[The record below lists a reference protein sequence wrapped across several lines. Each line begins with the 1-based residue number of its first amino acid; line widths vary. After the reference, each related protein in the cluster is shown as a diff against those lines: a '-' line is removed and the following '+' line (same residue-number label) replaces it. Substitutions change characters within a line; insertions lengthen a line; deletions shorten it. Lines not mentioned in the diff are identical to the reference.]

1 MKLLPSLLFMLL
13 LPWLALAQA
22 AGKPVKIISFAEL
35 EQEMDIEDD
44 TLRVFNFWAT
54 WCKPCVEEMPCFIEA
69 GKSFTQ
75 QKIKIIL
82 VSLDFRKHIESRL
95 VPFIEKNQISLP
107 VWLLDAPDA
116 NAWIDKVSPQWEGSI
131 PATLFTRQGQK
142 FFYETQFECN
152 LLKSTIN
159 QYLKP

>member
-1 MKLLPSLLFMLL
+1 MKYFPFVFLMLFLSAM
-13 LPWLALAQA
+13 ANAQMA
-22 AGKPVKIISFAEL
+22 HGPVKVITFAEL
-35 EQEMDIEDD
+35 QQEMNIQDD

-54 WCKPCVEEMPCFIEA
+54 WCKPCVEEMPCFTEA
-69 GKSFTQ
+69 GKSFAQ
-75 QKIKIIL
+75 QKVKIIL
-82 VSLDFRKHIESRL
+82 VSLDFRKHLESRL

-116 NAWIDKVSPQWEGSI
+116 NAWIDRVSPQWEGSI

-142 FFYETQFECN
+142 YFYETQFECN

>member
-1 MKLLPSLLFMLL
+1 M
-13 LPWLALAQA
+13 ANAQMA
-22 AGKPVKIISFAEL
+22 HGPVKVITFAEL
-35 EQEMDIEDD
+35 QQEMNIQDD

-54 WCKPCVEEMPCFIEA
+54 WCKPCVEEMPCFTEA
-69 GKSFTQ
+69 GKSFSQ
-75 QKIKIIL
+75 QKVKIIL
-82 VSLDFRKHIESRL
+82 VSLDFRKHLESRL

-116 NAWIDKVSPQWEGSI
+116 NAWIDRVSPQWEGSI

-142 FFYETQFECN
+142 YFYETQFECN